1 MSDEG
6 IRLVSRLALVLAIIL
21 VTAAVRTAVG
31 PGRQRAR
38 VMAAG
43 TVGGMALGLLASVTL
58 SKWIAAD
65 VSSLSALG
73 GVIVG
78 WTIAWLFARRLPRY
92 AN

>member
-6 IRLVSRLALVLAIIL
+6 IRLVSRLLLLAAIIL

-43 TVGGMALGLLASVTL
+43 SVGGLMLGVIASTNL
-58 SKWIAAD
+58 STWFGSD
-65 VSSLSALG
+65 VSALSALAG
-73 GVIVG
+73 TVIG
-78 WTIAWLFARRLPRY
+78 WMIAWPLARRFPRQ
-92 AN
+92 AD

>member
-6 IRLVSRLALVLAIIL
+6 IRLVSRLALIVVVIL
-21 VTAAVRTAVG
+21 VGAAVRTAVG

-43 TVGGMALGLLASVTL
+43 TVGGMALGVLASTTL
-58 SKWIAAD
+58 SKWIGAD
-65 VSSLSALG
+65 VSSVSALA

-78 WTIAWLFARRLPRY
+78 WAIAWGFARRLPRY